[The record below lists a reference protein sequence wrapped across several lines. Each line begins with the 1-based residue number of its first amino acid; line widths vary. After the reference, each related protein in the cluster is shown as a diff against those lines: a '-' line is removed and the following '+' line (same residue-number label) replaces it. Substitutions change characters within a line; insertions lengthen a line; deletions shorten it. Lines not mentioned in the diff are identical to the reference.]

1 MNLTIRRM
9 QSDDIQAVV
18 LIDCMSLPTPWPERV
33 FRQELETPHSRPWVA
48 DVSLPPEGGPLVY
61 HSPVP
66 LSIPDLVRQPG
77 GLAIAGML
85 VLWKIMDEAHIAT
98 LAVHPQFRQQGIAQE
113 LVKRALQS
121 AACEGARY
129 ALLEVRAGN
138 MVAQTLYRQFG
149 FEVVGRRPHYY
160 LDNNEDAILMTLDG
174 LQRFGM
180 KVES

>member
-9 QSDDIQAVV
+9 QADDIQAVV
-18 LIDCMSLPTPWPERV
+18 LIDCMSLPTPWPERS

-48 DVSLPPEGGPLVY
+48 EVSLPADNGPLVY
-61 HSPVP
+61 HSPIP
-66 LSIPDLVRQPG
+66 LSLPDLVSQPG
-77 GLAIAGML
+77 ERAIAGML

-121 AACEGARY
+121 AASEGARY

-138 MVAQTLYRQFG
+138 LAAQTLYRHFG

-160 LDNNEDAILMTLDG
+160 LDNNDDAILMTLDG
-174 LQRFGM
+174 LERFGV